1 MRQLLPTPATV
12 DPGLAHSALPRKPRP
27 GRPWVMLNVVTSVDG
42 ATAVGGVS
50 GPLGS
55 SADLE
60 VFSSLRAVADVVMAG
75 ATTVRVERY
84 RPPRTSPEVQEARRQ
99 RGQRPKPRIAV
110 VTASLDL
117 DPELELFG
125 DPAERPILLT
135 TTDAPPSKAKV
146 FEERAEV
153 IRCGT
158 GRVDLRRTVEI
169 LGDFGGVVLC
179 EGGSSLNGQL
189 LVSGLVDEVNLTL
202 SPAVV
207 AGSSPRL
214 ARDQTEAHQHLEM
227 SHLWEQDGMLFAR
240 YLMAEP
246 ASQDEQL

>member
-1 MRQLLPTPATV
+1 MLIPPT
-12 DPGLAHSALPRKPRP
+12 
-27 GRPWVMLNVVTSVDG
+27 
-42 ATAVGGVS
+42 
-50 GPLGS
+50 
-55 SADLE
+55 
-60 VFSSLRAVADVVMAG
+60 FAVA
-75 ATTVRVERY
+75 
-84 RPPRTSPEVQEARRQ
+84 
-99 RGQRPKPRIAV
+99 
-110 VTASLDL
+110 L
-117 DPELELFG
+117 
-125 DPAERPILLT
+125 
-135 TTDAPPSKAKV
+135 PPSKATM

-158 GRVDLRRTVEI
+158 GRVDVRRAVEI
-169 LGDFGGVVLC
+169 LGAFGAVVLC

>member
-1 MRQLLPTPATV
+1 
-12 DPGLAHSALPRKPRP
+12 
-27 GRPWVMLNVVTSVDG
+27 MLNVVTSVDG